1 MLHSARCKHLCMQCR
16 RMGELPCQPDGSPPV
31 QCNKC
36 GKRFINAQ
44 CMERHKGTVCAK
56 FRKCLDCGVIWA
68 YGQYLKGSRPEHVCG
83 EYFCQTCKV
92 FHDPE
97 RGCFISK
104 LPRPHPPPP
113 PTGADFPESEDEDDE
128 EDDDDETEDGEDVD
142 DTSTQVTRQLAKRGR
157 TKQSKKKN
165 TKETDYR
172 IV

>member
-1 MLHSARCKHLCMQCR
+1 MLHSTRCKHLCMQCR
-16 RMGELPCQPDGSPPV
+16 RIGEPPCQPDGSPPV
-31 QCNKC
+31 HCNKC
-36 GKRFINAQ
+36 GKLFTNAQ

-56 FRKCLDCGVIWA
+56 FRKCLDCGVIWD
-68 YGQYLKGSRPEHVCG
+68 YGQYLKGQRPEHACG

-92 FHDPE
+92 FHNPE

-113 PTGADFPESEDEDDE
+113 TGADFPESEDE
-128 EDDDDETEDGEDVD
+128 EDDDDVETEVDEDVD

-157 TKQSKKKN
+157 TKWPKKKM
-165 TKETDYR
+165 KETDYR